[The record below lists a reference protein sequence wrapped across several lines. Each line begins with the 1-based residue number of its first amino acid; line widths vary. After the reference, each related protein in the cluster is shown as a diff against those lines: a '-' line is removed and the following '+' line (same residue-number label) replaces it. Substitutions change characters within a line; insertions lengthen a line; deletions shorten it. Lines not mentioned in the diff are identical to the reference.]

1 MVTRKKSQMIATPVV
16 ARMTS
21 AFLAKLVCHLGQ
33 LLAGRWRRGITYAL
47 LATLAWHQGQLLHG
61 TSAFLAKLA
70 CHLGQLP
77 AGHWRREVRLREVLI
92 G

>member
-1 MVTRKKSQMIATPVV
+1 MCQAAIVTRKKSQMIATPVV

-21 AFLAKLVCHLGQ
+21 ALLAKLACHLGQ
-33 LLAGRWRRGITYAL
+33 LLAGHWRRGM
-47 LATLAWHQGQLLHG
+47 